1 MGILHTPSPPEGYA
15 GYLRS
20 HLSRSGA
27 DVTEDPYE
35 GWFLGSFFSIGYVS
49 RNAYGSKYH
58 PIRNRMLGFIKPEEG
73 GGSRVTWVRFQGF
86 TDPIVLALIFTLCFI
101 FLVLVRRM
109 GGVVQ
114 GDNILLL
121 EYSLLFTAAVALVT
135 WISTKWSREGALGYK
150 RLKDLLYPEL
160 AEKEKEEEF

>member
-1 MGILHTPSPPEGYA
+1 MGILHTPQTPEGYV
-15 GYLRS
+15 GSLRS

-27 DVTEDPYE
+27 DVTEDHYE
-35 GWFLGSFFSIGYVS
+35 GWFLGGFFSIGYVS

-73 GGSRVTWVRFQGF
+73 GSRVTWMRFSGF
-86 TDPIVLALIFTLCFI
+86 TDPIALVTIFLCCFI
-101 FLVLVRRM
+101 FMVLVRRM
-109 GGVVQ
+109 GGLIQ
-114 GDNILLL
+114 GSNGLLL
-121 EYSLLFTAAVALVT
+121 EYSLIFTIAAALVT
-135 WISTKWSREGALGYK
+135 WMSTKWSREGEKGHK